1 MNNDRKAAVIS
12 GRTAGSMRLTT
23 GPNGGMQ
30 MEIAKI
36 TMAAL
41 ADRLTQFMDRP
52 VVDATYLKG
61 NYQVTLELPPDAM
74 NGIASAQKLAIL
86 AGSGSVGAGFADPNA
101 LDTSG
106 AAVIQAV
113 KRLGLELQSRKAP
126 VQTIIV
132 DRVEKTPTVN

>member
-1 MNNDRKAAVIS
+1 
-12 GRTAGSMRLTT
+12 
-23 GPNGGMQ
+23 MQ
-30 MEIAKI
+30 LEMTKI

-52 VVDATYLKG
+52 VVDATQLRG
-61 NYQVTLELPPDAM
+61 NYQVTLELPLGAM
-74 NGIASAQKLAIL
+74 NGIAFAQKLAIL
-86 AGSGSVGAGFADPNA
+86 AGSGSVGVGFADPNA

-126 VQTIIV
+126 VETIIV
-132 DRVEKTPTVN
+132 DRAEKTPTAN